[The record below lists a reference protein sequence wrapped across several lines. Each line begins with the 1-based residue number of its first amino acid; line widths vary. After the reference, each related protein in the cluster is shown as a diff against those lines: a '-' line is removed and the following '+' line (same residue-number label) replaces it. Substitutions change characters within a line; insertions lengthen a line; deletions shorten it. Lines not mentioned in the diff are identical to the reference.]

1 MLEAHVVFLCRQL
14 TLLLRKHFTN
24 SLEARKRP
32 CGLPTLLRVVL
43 KLDHD
48 GKALRDV
55 INVLLKQLDISW
67 MDTDVSLTQEILNII
82 AIFVTNL
89 NRKKLQ
95 QQQDFSSDAEKISK
109 CGRMTKM
116 IKGKCLFF

>member
-67 MDTDVSLTQEILNII
+67 MDTDVSLTQEILSII
-82 AIFVTNL
+82 AIFVTNI
-89 NRKKLQ
+89 NRKNLQ
-95 QQQDFSSDAEKISK
+95 KQDSSAEKSSK

-116 IKGKCLFF
+116 IKGRYVLFF